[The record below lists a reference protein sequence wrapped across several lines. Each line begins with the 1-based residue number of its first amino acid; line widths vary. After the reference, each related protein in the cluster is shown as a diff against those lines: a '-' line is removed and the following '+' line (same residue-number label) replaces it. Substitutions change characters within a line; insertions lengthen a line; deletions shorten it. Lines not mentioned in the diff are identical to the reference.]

1 MTFFYKVHKKISNQV
16 LCPYAGDIFISIVGF
31 CINYMV
37 VLISLHIIFIF
48 IHTFIFF
55 MMLNIFL
62 AINSKLDY
70 NNIQLDKLIYMER
83 DLNLHETKII

>member
-1 MTFFYKVHKKISNQV
+1 M
-16 LCPYAGDIFISIVGF
+16 
-31 CINYMV
+31 
-37 VLISLHIIFIF
+37 
-48 IHTFIFF
+48 HTFIFL

-62 AINSKLDY
+62 AINLKLDY

>member
-1 MTFFYKVHKKISNQV
+1 
-16 LCPYAGDIFISIVGF
+16 
-31 CINYMV
+31 
-37 VLISLHIIFIF
+37 
-48 IHTFIFF
+48 

-62 AINSKLDY
+62 AINLKLDY

>member
-16 LCPYAGDIFISIVGF
+16 LCPYADDIFVSIAGF